1 MRHACDINDMSD
13 TIQISLGD
21 LRREYALR
29 TLDESS
35 VLRDPIAQFGMWM
48 REAIDGGV
56 PEPTAMTLAT
66 VGNSGR
72 PSARVVLL
80 KACEP
85 RGFVFYTNY
94 ESRKGQELAV
104 NPVAALCFMWKE
116 LERQVRIE
124 GMVEKVSAGESD
136 AYFAQRPLGSRHG
149 AHASPQSREI
159 PDRGWLERRW
169 HALEKELGDDPS
181 RPAQWGGY
189 RVLPEVI
196 EFWQGRRSRLHDR
209 VVYTRQGDGA
219 WRIARVAP

>member
-1 MRHACDINDMSD
+1 MSD
-13 TIQISLGD
+13 TGQISLGD

-35 VLRDPIAQFGMWM
+35 VQRDPIAQFGTWM

-66 VGNSGR
+66 VGSSGR
-72 PSARVVLL
+72 PSARIVLL

-94 ESRKGQELAV
+94 ESRKGQDLAAH
-104 NPVAALCFMWKE
+104 PVAALCFMWKE

-124 GMVEKVSAGESD
+124 GAVEKVTAAESD

-159 PDRGWLERRW
+159 PDRGWLEARW
-169 HALEKELGDDPS
+169 HALESQLGDDPP

-189 RVLPEVI
+189 RVRPETI

-209 VVYTRQGDGA
+209 VVYTRQGDGM

>member
-1 MRHACDINDMSD
+1 MSD
-13 TIQISLGD
+13 TTQISLGE
-21 LRREYALR
+21 LRKEYALR

-35 VLRDPIAQFGMWM
+35 VLPDPIAQFGTWM

-66 VGNSGR
+66 VGIGGR
-72 PSARVVLL
+72 PSARIVLL

-94 ESRKGQELAV
+94 ESRKGQDLAAH
-104 NPVAALCFMWKE
+104 PVAALCFMWKE

-124 GMVEKVSAGESD
+124 GTVEKVSPAESD

-149 AHASPQSREI
+149 AHASPQSRVI
-159 PDRGWLERRW
+159 TNRGWLETRW
-169 HALEKELGDDPS
+169 HAVEKELGADPP

-189 RVLPEVI
+189 RVLPEAI

>member
-35 VLRDPIAQFGMWM
+35 VLRDPIAQFATWM

-72 PSARVVLL
+72 PSARIVLL

-85 RGFVFYTNY
+85 SGFVFYTNY
-94 ESRKGQELAV
+94 ESRKGQEL
-104 NPVAALCFMWKE
+104 
-116 LERQVRIE
+116 
-124 GMVEKVSAGESD
+124 
-136 AYFAQRPLGSRHG
+136 
-149 AHASPQSREI
+149 
-159 PDRGWLERRW
+159 DR
-169 HALEKELGDDPS
+169 KS
-181 RPAQWGGY
+181 
-189 RVLPEVI
+189 
-196 EFWQGRRSRLHDR
+196 
-209 VVYTRQGDGA
+209 VV
-219 WRIARVAP
+219 